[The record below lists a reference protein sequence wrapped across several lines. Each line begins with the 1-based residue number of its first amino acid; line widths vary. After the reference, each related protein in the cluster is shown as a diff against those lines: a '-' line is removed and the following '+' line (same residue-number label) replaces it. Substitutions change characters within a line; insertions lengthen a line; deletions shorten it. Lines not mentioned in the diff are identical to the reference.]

1 MGYRWFMLKVV
12 VGLGNPGRQYEGTRH
27 NIGFSV
33 IDCFVT
39 SSGTAF
45 QEKMG
50 GLIAELRF
58 GLDKVLLVKPQTFMN
73 SSGRCVTEVMQF
85 YKVPLDN
92 LLVVCDDLN
101 LPIGKIRI
109 RAKGSHGGN
118 NGLRDIQSYVGEQ
131 YSRLKMGVG
140 NPRQGDATSHV
151 LGKFSSSERS
161 VIADS
166 IILAGQAVQVWLNS
180 GINVVMNQFNS
191 GSDGKD

>member
-1 MGYRWFMLKVV
+1 MLKVV

-33 IDCFVT
+33 IDCFVN
-39 SSGTAF
+39 SSATAF

-58 GLDKVLLVKPQTFMN
+58 GLDKVLMVKPQTFMN

-101 LPIGKIRI
+101 LPTGKIRI
-109 RAKGSHGGN
+109 RAKGSHVGN
-118 NGLRDIQSYVGEQ
+118 NGLRDIQSYIGEK

-151 LGKFSSSERS
+151 LGKFSPSERPA
-161 VIADS
+161 IADS